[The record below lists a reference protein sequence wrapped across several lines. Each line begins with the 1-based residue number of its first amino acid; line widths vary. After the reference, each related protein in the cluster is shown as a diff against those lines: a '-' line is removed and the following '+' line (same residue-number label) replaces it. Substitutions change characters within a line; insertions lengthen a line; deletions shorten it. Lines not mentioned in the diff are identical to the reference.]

1 MLRSIATVALCLSVS
16 VDVSLAFN
24 VQPSCLVRPNGGLP
38 ALSQRRASASTWAM
52 SLKDEVQAPSRREL
66 LQSAAAALIFTP
78 ALANAD
84 STGKFSSKRT
94 AKNRY
99 VPRIKKGIDLVKAAA
114 SGGSMDDLLADL
126 EDMVGAMKLYGDA
139 QKRNEVPDKTSLR
152 LVDDAVAFEKAA
164 KSGDVAAA
172 QAKLDAYLNHLPRD
186 GREPFG
192 SGMAPPPPEAL
203 N

>member
-84 STGKFSSKRT
+84 STGKFSSKVRSPTASFAQIASKLKPTDSART

-152 LVDDAVAFEKAA
+152 LVDDAVAFEKGA
-164 KSGDVAAA
+164 
-172 QAKLDAYLNHLPRD
+172 HP
-186 GREPFG
+186 
-192 SGMAPPPPEAL
+192 
-203 N
+203 